1 MVLHIVKDSK
11 TINILLEIR
20 RSFVNELWCSVIMW
34 GRIFFNMFAN
44 TLEKN
49 LVQHITQANGAKLR
63 YQFRIF
69 NLGD

>member
-11 TINILLEIR
+11 AINILSEIR
-20 RSFVNELWCSVIMW
+20 RSFVKALWCSVIMW